1 MCLRDMLRIRWN
13 LVFIGEEWSRGS
25 LFVGTERGLG
35 DFENQFPPKGL
46 KLMEAIGRRSGGF
59 SKENGE

>member
-25 LFVGTERGLG
+25 LFVGTVIAFADNLWLIDKSR
-35 DFENQFPPKGL
+35 
-46 KLMEAIGRRSGGF
+46 
-59 SKENGE
+59 